1 MATIS
6 GPGPRTREIH
16 AAIEKLSRLTEL
28 FQERREQL
36 ASAAGLTD
44 AQWGVLEEVSTERFM
59 PSMFAKDQASS
70 CASVSKVLRQL
81 LDRGLVRVAISPKDG
96 RQRDYALTREGRA
109 ALDRLRTEREKAI
122 AAIWTKFDPADLERF
137 NAFAGDLI
145 ERLSRYARGKKE

>member
-1 MATIS
+1 MATT
-6 GPGPRTREIH
+6 PRTAEIH

-109 ALDRLRTEREKAI
+109 VLDRLRAEREKAI
-122 AAIWTKFDPADLERF
+122 AAIWTKFEPDDLERF

-145 ERLSRYARGKKE
+145 ERLSTYARKKKE

>member
-1 MATIS
+1 MATTS
-6 GPGPRTREIH
+6 RPDPRTREIH

-81 LDRGLVRVAISPKDG
+81 LDRDLVRVAISPKDG

-109 ALDRLRTEREKAI
+109 TLDRLRAEREKAI
-122 AAIWTKFDPADLERF
+122 AAIWTKFEPGDLQRF

-145 ERLSRYARGKKE
+145 ERLSTYARGKKE

>member
-1 MATIS
+1 MATTS
-6 GPGPRTREIH
+6 RTDPRTREIH

-36 ASAAGLTD
+36 ASQAGLTD

-81 LDRGLVRVAISPKDG
+81 LDRGLVRVAISEKDG

-109 ALDRLRTEREKAI
+109 TLQRLRSEREKAI
-122 AAIWTKFDPADLERF
+122 AAIWTKFDPAVLKEF

-145 ERLSRYARGKKE
+145 DRLSRYARARKE

>member
-1 MATIS
+1 MATTTR
-6 GPGPRTREIH
+6 PDPRTREIH
-16 AAIEKLSRLTEL
+16 GAIEKLSRLTEL

-36 ASAAGLTD
+36 ASQAGLTD

-59 PSMFAKDQASS
+59 PSMFARDQASS

-81 LDRGLVRVAISPKDG
+81 LDRGLVRVAISPEDG

-109 ALDRLRTEREKAI
+109 TLRRLGAEREKAI
-122 AAIWTKFDPADLERF
+122 AAIWTKFDPSVLRQF

-145 ERLSRYARGKKE
+145 DRLSRYARAKKE

>member
-1 MATIS
+1 MAHT
-6 GPGPRTREIH
+6 PRPDARTREVH

-36 ASAAGLTD
+36 ASRAGLTE
-44 AQWGVLEEVSTERFM
+44 AQWGVLEEISTDRFM

-109 ALDRLRTEREKAI
+109 TLERLRAEREKAI
-122 AAIWTKFDPADLERF
+122 AAIWLKFEPGDLHRF

>member
-1 MATIS
+1 MES
-6 GPGPRTREIH
+6 NDPRTREIH

-36 ASAAGLTD
+36 ASKAGVTE

-70 CASVSKVLRQL
+70 FASVSKILRQL
-81 LDRGLVRVAISPKDG
+81 LDRGLVRVAISAKDG

-109 ALDRLRTEREKAI
+109 TLDRLRAEREKAI
-122 AAIWTKFDPADLERF
+122 AAIWLKLDAAELERF

-145 ERLSRYARGKKE
+145 ERLSRYARGNKE